1 MAFFSV
7 FSSLGNRK
15 WGKLTVKE
23 EEEAE
28 EEEEEEEDRTKS
40 DGAANDERKKEAKRT
55 TGKMKE
61 KVHVIEE
68 EREMKGEKSIYL
80 LFSVAAVIPRV
91 CLFSCPSVPKLSLS
105 SSSPQ
110 LPSHTSHFLIFCFF
124 FFLFFIIIIIT
135 VFVFLF
141 AIISGIKE
149 KKYLQCC

>member
-1 MAFFSV
+1 M
-7 FSSLGNRK
+7 GNRK
-15 WGKLTVKE
+15 WG

-28 EEEEEEEDRTKS
+28 EEEEEEEDGTKS

-61 KVHVIEE
+61 KVHMTEE

-105 SSSPQ
+105 PSSPQ

-124 FFLFFIIIIIT
+124 FFLFYYYHYYYCFCFPVCNNIRD
-135 VFVFLF
+135 
-141 AIISGIKE
+141 KR
-149 KKYLQCC
+149 KKNIYSAVEIMKTDV